1 MKNDLA
7 TSIIITIIGVV
18 AGFFICN
25 LFIGQIDEVSIKS
38 LDSSFSVDI
47 ENPDNELFNYEAINP
62 TVEVYVGNN
71 DDCQEHDSDGQCID
85 AGSQTT
91 PTEENNNEDNS

>member
-7 TSIIITIIGVV
+7 TSVIITIIGIA

-25 LFIGQIDEVSIKS
+25 LFIGPIDEVSVKT

-47 ENPDNELFNYEAINP
+47 DDPDNELFNYKAINP

-71 DDCQEHDSDGQCID
+71 DDCQEYGSDGQCMD
-85 AGSQTT
+85 AGNQTT
-91 PTEENNNEDNS
+91 PAEENNNESSS